1 VLAPFLPSPPAR
13 TDTLTGEKAMV
24 EKDLLSEDQVIAML
38 MDDLGFTKEQA
49 ILALAS
55 PTFPKPAIDDCPD
68 HETN

>member
-1 VLAPFLPSPPAR
+1 
-13 TDTLTGEKAMV
+13 MV

>member
-1 VLAPFLPSPPAR
+1 
-13 TDTLTGEKAMV
+13 MV

-49 ILALAS
+49 ILALAN